1 MKTHFRNYSVPPV
14 TAEQLRS
21 VGVDPSDLYWSPT
34 FNSWCL
40 CGPVIVALP
49 YHTTGQLLHELGLT
63 PNPEA

>member
-1 MKTHFRNYSVPPV
+1 MKTHFHNFSIPPV

-21 VGVDPSDLYWSPT
+21 VGVDPSYLYWSPT

-40 CGPVIVALP
+40 SGPVIVANP
-49 YHTTGQLLHELGLT
+49 YHTTGALLHKLGLT